1 MIPYVGRLLLV
12 LSIVVPRRCGPAYDC
27 STAVFIA
34 LGLCAIVPVTQ
45 LFLTHGYHELF
56 TEMGANWLLASG
68 ALYIGGAML

>member
-34 LGLCAIVPVTQ
+34 LGCTLILRCLGSVFATC
-45 LFLTHGYHELF
+45 TSAWY
-56 TEMGANWLLASG
+56 LLVVSSLSTVVA
-68 ALYIGGAML
+68 